1 MILSEF
7 LNLFKQGKVSAHSH
21 MKNLIEI
28 AMADGHFDVVEGKFL
43 NELAT
48 KHGVK
53 KKDLEAIK
61 ENKVEVKFVVP
72 EDSQEKFNHLFEL
85 VHMMVID
92 NHIDR
97 EELKLCVIFAKKF
110 GYNQQHCQELVDSI
124 ASNIRNGQTFKET
137 QKRVNWII
145 SN

>member
-28 AMADGHFDVVEGKFL
+28 ALADGHFDEVEGDLLQK
-43 NELAT
+43 LAY

-53 KKDLEAIK
+53 KKVLDEIRN
-61 ENKVEVKFVVP
+61 NKVEVKFVVP
-72 EDSQEKFNHLFEL
+72 EDAQEKFNHLFEL

-92 NHIDR
+92 EKIDQ
-97 EELKLCVIFAKKF
+97 EELRLCVIFAKRF
-110 GYNQQHCQELVDSI
+110 GYNPEHCEELVDSL
-124 ASNIRNGQTFKET
+124 ASNIRNGQSFKEA